1 MRHISDDTL
10 SQMLG
15 AITDPTMKTHI
26 NRIINSDVKQNI
38 RCTSKKCKNAII
50 GTIDQNGVITPTF
63 VNGKMRM
70 RAHRK
75 RLDGGLGFQ
84 CWCGND
90 SRLAEEEKGVRGIE
104 QNAVTKADLAEV
116 WNRLGGKVKDFSMNN
131 GKKNIDGFIVEEA
144 N

>member
-1 MRHISDDTL
+1 MRSISDTTL

-26 NRIINSDVKQNI
+26 NRIINTEVKKNI
-38 RCTSKKCKNAII
+38 RCTSKKCKGAII
-50 GTIDQNGVITPTF
+50 GTIDQNGNITPTF
-63 VNGKMRM
+63 VNGKMHM
-70 RAHRK
+70 RSHRK

-90 SRLAEEEKGVRGIE
+90 SRLATEEKGVRGIE
-104 QNAVTKADLAEV
+104 QNAVTKDDLAQV
-116 WNRLGGKVKDFSMNN
+116 WSNLGGKLKEYAIKN
-131 GKKNIDGFIVEEA
+131 GKQDIDGFIIEEA